1 MFSKAESITMKLNG
15 ITDAA
20 SRRTAVQIL
29 RDVPGVKSASVRNDA
44 ANVSFYPDKTT
55 VSEMTTALSQAGFT
69 VI

>member
-1 MFSKAESITMKLNG
+1 MFSKAESITMKLDG
-15 ITDAA
+15 ITDPT

-29 RDVPGVKSASVRNDA
+29 RDVPGVKSASVKGNA

-55 VSEMTTALSQAGFT
+55 VSHMTSALSKAGFT